1 MDMHP
6 DRYSL
11 KHRIAPGRRRYKRV
25 ETRQGV
31 SVYWGCENLED
42 TARVR
47 DLSLGG
53 LFVAT
58 REALAVGATLWLD
71 FLVQEGAIRAAGVV
85 RHAEPG
91 RGMGLKLTSVRSED
105 LQHLVELVN
114 RLSAHSS
121 FQPAMRQPAVYS
133 GGEETFDTIPRTRR
147 APGRPRQ
154 RDESRA

>member
-1 MDMHP
+1 MHP
-6 DRYSL
+6 DKYIL
-11 KHRIAPGRRRYKRV
+11 KHRIAPGRRHYKRV
-25 ETRQGV
+25 DTRQAV
-31 SVYWGCENLED
+31 WVYWSYEKLED

-58 REALAVGATLWLD
+58 PEALPVGATLRLD

-91 RGMGLKLTSVRSED
+91 RGMGLKFTSVRGED

-114 RLSAHSS
+114 RSSAHSN
-121 FQPAMRQPAVYS
+121 FRPLMRQPAVYS
-133 GGEETFDTIPRTRR
+133 GREENC
-147 APGRPRQ
+147 
-154 RDESRA
+154 

>member
-1 MDMHP
+1 MHP
-6 DRYSL
+6 DKYIL
-11 KHRIAPGRRRYKRV
+11 KHRIAPGRRHYKRV
-25 ETRQGV
+25 DPRQAAW
-31 SVYWGCENLED
+31 VYWSYEKLED

-58 REALAVGATLWLD
+58 QETLPVGATLRLD

-91 RGMGLKLTSVRSED
+91 RGMGLKFTSVRGED

-114 RLSAHSS
+114 RSSAHSS

-133 GGEETFDTIPRTRR
+133 GGEETF
-147 APGRPRQ
+147 
-154 RDESRA
+154 

>member
-1 MDMHP
+1 M
-6 DRYSL
+6 
-11 KHRIAPGRRRYKRV
+11 K
-25 ETRQGV
+25 
-31 SVYWGCENLED
+31 NLRD

-58 REALAVGATLWLD
+58 QEALPVGATLRLD

-91 RGMGLKLTSVRSED
+91 RGMGLKFTSVRGED

-114 RLSAHSS
+114 RSSAHSN
-121 FQPAMRQPAVYS
+121 FQPSMKQPAVYS
-133 GGEETFDTIPRTRR
+133 GREENC
-147 APGRPRQ
+147 
-154 RDESRA
+154 

>member
-1 MDMHP
+1 MHP
-6 DRYSL
+6 DKYIL

-31 SVYWGCENLED
+31 SVYWGCEKLED

-58 REALAVGATLWLD
+58 QEALPVGATLRLD
-71 FLVQEGAIRAAGVV
+71 FLVQEGTIRAAGVV

-91 RGMGLKLTSVRSED
+91 RGMGLKFTSVRGED
-105 LQHLVELVN
+105 LQHLVELVTTPEGKK
-114 RLSAHSS
+114 L
-121 FQPAMRQPAVYS
+121 
-133 GGEETFDTIPRTRR
+133 FDTIQGTLR
-147 APGRPRQ
+147 APGQLRQ
-154 RDESRA
+154 RDESKS

>member
-1 MDMHP
+1 MATFYELVSKRRTDMHP
-6 DRYSL
+6 DKYIL

-31 SVYWGCENLED
+31 SVYWGCEKLED

-58 REALAVGATLWLD
+58 QEALAVGATLRLD
-71 FLVQEGAIRAAGVV
+71 FLVQEGAIRAAGIV

-91 RGMGLKLTSVRSED
+91 RGMGLKFTSVRGED

-114 RLSAHSS
+114 RSSDHSNFRPS
-121 FQPAMRQPAVYS
+121 MRQTAAYS
-133 GGEETFDTIPRTRR
+133 AREENC
-147 APGRPRQ
+147 
-154 RDESRA
+154 

>member
-1 MDMHP
+1 MHS
-6 DRYSL
+6 DKYIL

-31 SVYWGCENLED
+31 SVYWGCEKLED

-58 REALAVGATLWLD
+58 QEALAVGAMLRLD
-71 FLVQEGAIRAAGVV
+71 FLVQEGAIRAAGTV

-91 RGMGLKLTSVRSED
+91 RGMGLKFTAVRGED

-114 RLSAHSS
+114 RSSAHSN
-121 FQPAMRQPAVYS
+121 FQPSMKQPAVYS
-133 GGEETFDTIPRTRR
+133 GREENC
-147 APGRPRQ
+147 
-154 RDESRA
+154 

>member
-1 MDMHP
+1 MHP
-6 DRYSL
+6 DKYSL
-11 KHRIAPGRRRYKRV
+11 KHQIAPGRRRYKRV

-31 SVYWGCENLED
+31 LVYWECEKLED

-47 DLSLGG
+47 DLSLGD

-58 REALAVGATLWLD
+58 QEALAVGATLRLD

-91 RGMGLKLTSVRSED
+91 RGMGLKFTSVRGED

-114 RLSAHSS
+114 RSSDHSNFRPS
-121 FQPAMRQPAVYS
+121 MRQTAAYS
-133 GGEETFDTIPRTRR
+133 AREENC
-147 APGRPRQ
+147 
-154 RDESRA
+154 

>member
-1 MDMHP
+1 MHP
-6 DRYSL
+6 DKYIL

-31 SVYWGCENLED
+31 SVYWASEKLED

-47 DLSLGG
+47 DVSLGG

-58 REALAVGATLWLD
+58 QKGLAVGATLRLD
-71 FLVQEGAIRAAGVV
+71 FLVQEGTIKAAGVV

-91 RGMGLKLTSVRSED
+91 RGVGLKFTSVRGED

-114 RLSAHSS
+114 RLAAHSS
-121 FQPAMRQPAVYS
+121 FRPSMRQPAVYS
-133 GGEETFDTIPRTRR
+133 GREENV
-147 APGRPRQ
+147 
-154 RDESRA
+154 

>member
-1 MDMHP
+1 MHP

-31 SVYWGCENLED
+31 SVYWGCEKLED
-42 TARVR
+42 IARVR

-58 REALAVGATLWLD
+58 QEALAVGATLRLD
-71 FLVQEGAIRAAGVV
+71 FLVQEGAIRAAGIV

-91 RGMGLKLTSVRSED
+91 RGMGLKFTSVRGED

-114 RLSAHSS
+114 RSSDHSNFRPS
-121 FQPAMRQPAVYS
+121 MRQTAAYS
-133 GGEETFDTIPRTRR
+133 AREENC
-147 APGRPRQ
+147 
-154 RDESRA
+154 

>member
-1 MDMHP
+1 MNP
-6 DRYSL
+6 DNYIL
-11 KHRIAPGRRRYKRV
+11 KHRIAPGRRHYKRV
-25 ETRQGV
+25 ETRQEV
-31 SVYWGCENLED
+31 WVYWGCEKLED
-42 TARVR
+42 TSRVR

-58 REALAVGATLWLD
+58 QEALAVGATLRLD

-91 RGMGLKLTSVRSED
+91 RGMGLKFTSVRGED
-105 LQHLVELVN
+105 LQRLAKLVN

-133 GGEETFDTIPRTRR
+133 GRGQTL
-147 APGRPRQ
+147 
-154 RDESRA
+154 